1 MKFIQYNLTGAV
13 VEEYSTDI
21 RQWTAYP
28 LGEKVRITT
37 NTGEE
42 YVGFWN
48 TFIMDHQLPTE
59 IKVGRYDLDEETGKL
74 RSNKDIADYVPLKKI
89 VKVEA
94 ILHSN
99 PRWGTRATNK
109 FVFAKPVKIDPEI
122 SSFFKNWSHK
132 NTQQNN

>member
-1 MKFIQYNLTGAV
+1 MKFIQYNLTGDV

-21 RQWTAYP
+21 SKWSAYP

-37 NTGEE
+37 ITGKE
-42 YVGFWN
+42 YVVFWN

-59 IKVGRYDLDEETGKL
+59 IKVDLDEETGEL
-74 RSNKDIADYVPLKKI
+74 RSNKDIADYVPVKEI
-89 VKVEA
+89 AKVEA

-99 PRWGTRATNK
+99 PRWGTRATNE

-122 SSFFKNWSHK
+122 SSFFKNWPQKS
-132 NTQQNN
+132 TQPK

>member
-1 MKFIQYNLTGAV
+1 MKFIQYNLTGDV

-21 RQWTAYP
+21 SKWTTYP

-59 IKVGRYDLDEETGKL
+59 IKVGRYDLDKETGKL
-74 RSNKDIADYVPLKKI
+74 RSNKDIADYVPLKEI
-89 VKVEA
+89 AKVEV

-109 FVFAKPVKIDPEI
+109 F
-122 SSFFKNWSHK
+122 SFERKH
-132 NTQQNN
+132 